1 MKVVL
6 KFISRAFKY
15 SLEKYVYSYAH
26 NSERT
31 DKEQLFLFVCLY
43 ADGYSLDPPPPPHV
57 FCSYAHSRKRNDKG
71 QLFLFVCFPDGH
83 RLVGLKVK
91 ASASRAEDPGF
102 ESRLR
107 QWLKKWHSSGYSA
120 RRLAL

>member
-1 MKVVL
+1 MHITVNAL
-6 KFISRAFKY
+6 TR
-15 SLEKYVYSYAH
+15 
-26 NSERT
+26 NSC
-31 DKEQLFLFVCLY
+31 FCLFVCMPMDT
-43 ADGYSLDPPPPPHV
+43 AWKTPPPHV
-57 FCSYAHSRKRNDKG
+57 FGSYAHSRKRSDKG

-107 QWLKKWHSSGYSA
+107 Q
-120 RRLAL
+120 